1 MLTVMNAS
9 LFAAEKHRNQRRKD
23 ADKTPYINHPIE
35 VAAELARAGIE
46 DPDVIAAALL
56 HDTVEDT
63 DTSEVEL
70 VATFGKDITLLVMEC
85 TDDKEMSK
93 VARKKHQIEH
103 SAHISDKGKLV
114 KLADKHS
121 NMKTLFDNPP
131 SKWSQGQILGYVYWT
146 FAVIR
151 PFFNMNAYFKENMS
165 VEFRKFGVDPDAVT
179 TESLN
184 AELEKYYDIIKD
196 MD

>member
-1 MLTVMNAS
+1 
-9 LFAAEKHRNQRRKD
+9 
-23 ADKTPYINHPIE
+23 
-35 VAAELARAGIE
+35 
-46 DPDVIAAALL
+46 
-56 HDTVEDT
+56 
-63 DTSEVEL
+63 
-70 VATFGKDITLLVMEC
+70 
-85 TDDKEMSK
+85 
-93 VARKKHQIEH
+93 
-103 SAHISDKGKLV
+103 
-114 KLADKHS
+114 
-121 NMKTLFDNPP
+121 
-131 SKWSQGQILGYVYWT
+131 VYWT